1 MNLSIS
7 DLMAMQKNLHQ
18 LHEHQWYPLEPEYGK
33 QTVLFM
39 VEEIGEVIS
48 IWKKKGER
56 AIVDDP
62 TVRQAFLEEMADV
75 LMYYHEVLLRFHVTP
90 EEISKAY
97 QDKHDRNMTRNYQK
111 QYEEMLHDGQE

>member
-1 MNLSIS
+1 MDLSIS
-7 DLMAMQKNLHQ
+7 QMLQLQKELFHA
-18 LHEHQWYPLEPEYGK
+18 HGRKWAPMEPEYGGEFI
-33 QTVLFM
+33 LYM
-39 VEEIGEVIS
+39 IEEIGEVIS

>member
-1 MNLSIS
+1 MDVTMGEMMQMQR
-7 DLMAMQKNLHQ
+7 DLYAK
-18 LHEHQWYPLEPEYGK
+18 HEGEWSPLEPEFGK
-33 QTVLFM
+33 DSILYM
-39 VEEIGEVIS
+39 MEEVGEVIA
-48 IWKKKGER
+48 IVKKKGGQQILSYGE
-56 AIVDDP
+56 
-62 TVRQAFLEEMADV
+62 VRQAFLEEMADV

>member
-1 MNLSIS
+1 MDLSIS
-7 DLMAMQKNLHQ
+7 QMLQLQKELFDAHGRK
-18 LHEHQWYPLEPEYGK
+18 WAPMEPEYGGEFI
-33 QTVLFM
+33 LYM
-39 VEEIGEVIS
+39 IEEIGEVIS

-75 LMYYHEVLLRFHVTP
+75 LMYYHEVLLRFHVAR

-111 QYEEMLHDGQE
+111 QYEEMLHNGEE